1 MKDIK
6 ILYIKEILSGKIGN
20 GWALESIYTSGNTK
34 IGVAHGSLIYFCSQT
49 SRINMFGV
57 QASLGYGSQKM
68 NVREQIFNVIASLKC
83 FFIIITDRL
92 KKAR

>member
-6 ILYIKEILSGKIGN
+6 ILYIKETLSGKIGN

-49 SRINMFGV
+49 SRINVFGG
-57 QASLGYGSQKM
+57 QASLGYCSQKM
-68 NVREQIFNVIASLKC
+68 NVREQIFHVNASFKC
-83 FFIIITDRL
+83 FL
-92 KKAR
+92 LS

>member
-34 IGVAHGSLIYFCSQT
+34 IGENYSYVSMIDKIDKL
-49 SRINMFGV
+49 
-57 QASLGYGSQKM
+57 LGNDKRPWDT
-68 NVREQIFNVIASLKC
+68 VV
-83 FFIIITDRL
+83 
-92 KKAR
+92 KK